1 MPSSAPSR
9 GHQSLASSR
18 RSVPVRL
25 LATALLLATMLLGG
39 EFTAGAQRPVISA
52 PNAMQPAPQAAVT
65 VVIHSCP
72 DDLDPAT
79 TGFYQYA
86 TRCDEETGR
95 YGVPLGLS
103 TGNRPAVFQYSRPE
117 TNAALTWQAQPGAV
131 TITEVITL
139 RRGPVVFCSL
149 QPRGNVPPTLD
160 GAEVPVSSGVLAITL
175 ADGDALRCDWYR
187 FPGPDAGG
195 GESGAPEP
203 SVAPSVEPSVSP
215 SPSVRPSGAAFLI
228 RPLVCEAYVDPN
240 LSAADVQATRT
251 AGTRGGWPGL
261 VYPFG
266 ISNDPTRD
274 HDLLASTCHAPE
286 TPITYRIIGEQTGID
301 DRLALTDIGGPTGI
315 VSQYLFV
322 EENVPAGYGRPR
334 PYCQRGDGPW
344 RVPGSAP
351 DAFSLVIE
359 NDEVV
364 TCDWFNI
371 RPSTL
376 IPSSSPFA
384 SASASPSASPEPGSI
399 LISAWRCPVAE
410 QPAEQ
415 IAGGLCTEPID
426 GLTFS
431 AEGPNGYTSQ
441 TDTGDPRPGA
451 VFFGGIDPGTYDIT
465 VEADSETEGAADP
478 ISDCSERGLLGAP
491 DGEVRIEVGSGA
503 EVTCNWYLPTALPA
517 ASVDPNASINP
528 DNGNVF
534 SPTNDLDDD
543 GLLDTD
549 ETDTYVTDPNDEDTD
564 DDGVGDGDE
573 VLFGYNPNDPDTDG
587 DGLSDGQEEYEI
599 GTDPRTA
606 DTDDDGFLDGD
617 EVNAGSDPLDGD
629 STPGG

>member
-1 MPSSAPSR
+1 MPR
-9 GHQSLASSR
+9 RASSPEPTSSPDR
-18 RSVPVRL
+18 FAVTPLRL

-39 EFTAGAQRPVISA
+39 LPAGAQRSTTSA
-52 PNAMQPAPQAAVT
+52 PIAMQPAPQAGVT

-95 YGVPLGLS
+95 YGVPLGLA
-103 TGNRPAVFQYSRPE
+103 TGSRPAVFQYSRPE
-117 TNAALTWQAQPGAV
+117 TNAALSWQAQPGAV
-131 TITEVITL
+131 TISEVITL
-139 RRGPVVFCSL
+139 SRGPVVFCSL
-149 QPRGNVPPTLD
+149 QPKGNVPPTLD
-160 GAEVPVSSGVLAITL
+160 GAEVPVTAGVLSITL

-187 FPGPDAGG
+187 FPGPANPG
-195 GESGAPEP
+195 GESVTPEP
-203 SVAPSVEPSVSP
+203 SVAPSVEPSASP

-266 ISNDPTRD
+266 ISNDPNRD

-286 TPITYRIIGEQTGID
+286 TPISYRIIGEQTGID
-301 DRLALTDIGGPTGI
+301 DDLALTGIGGPTGI
-315 VSQYLFV
+315 RGQYLYV
-322 EENVPAGYGRPR
+322 QENVPAGWGRPR

-359 NDEVV
+359 NDETV

-376 IPSSSPFA
+376 IPSPSP
-384 SASASPSASPEPGSI
+384 SPSVSASPSASPEPGSI
-399 LISAWRCPVAE
+399 QISAWRCPVAD
-410 QPAEQ
+410 QPAEA

-441 TDTGDPRPGA
+441 TDSGDSQPGM
-451 VFFGGIDPGTYDIT
+451 VVFGGIDPGTYDIT
-465 VEADSETEGAADP
+465 VEADTEGEGEADP
-478 ISDCSERGLLGAP
+478 ISDCSTRGLLGAP
-491 DGEVRIEVGSGA
+491 DGEVRIVVASGA
-503 EVTCNWYLPTALPA
+503 GVTCNWYIPTALPDP
-517 ASVDPNASINP
+517 SVDPNASINP
-528 DNGNVF
+528 DNGNVSF
-534 SPTNDLDDD
+534 PTNDTDDD
-543 GLLDTD
+543 GLLDTE
-549 ETDTYVTDPNDEDTD
+549 ETDMYLTDPNDEDTD

-573 VLFGYNPNDPDTDG
+573 VIFGFDPLNPDTDG
-587 DGLSDGQEEYEI
+587 DGLNDGQEEYEI
-599 GTDPRTA
+599 GTDSA
-606 DTDDDGFLDGD
+606 VVDSDGDGSSDGD
-617 EVNAGSDPLDGD
+617 EVNAGTDPLDGD
-629 STPGG
+629 STP